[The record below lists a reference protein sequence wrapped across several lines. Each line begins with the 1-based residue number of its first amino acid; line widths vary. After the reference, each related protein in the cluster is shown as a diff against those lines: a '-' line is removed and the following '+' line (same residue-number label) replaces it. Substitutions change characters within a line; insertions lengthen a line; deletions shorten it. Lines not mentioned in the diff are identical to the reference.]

1 MDEEKGRLPDA
12 EKDWAFEES
21 QRRESWKTPEVY
33 LEKLSAFSRMLRLA
47 GLSVSPRETEDASR
61 LLIDL
66 GLENREQVKTALRTV
81 YAKSREEQLTFD
93 RTFDGFFISEE
104 KMRQQAKEQM
114 ERERELQQHRQEA
127 EEELQLNG
135 QPMDLDES
143 QRETY
148 AAMPEEA
155 RQRLRNFMEKYR
167 GTAERNPKLYG
178 DFIHSVFARA
188 IMEQQMLMEN
198 AGLGGQEVDP
208 EIGLMYREISEFQ
221 DTEIPKAIEIIQSVA
236 RQINGELSMKRKAGG
251 HTGKLDFRRTIRK
264 GLETG
269 GSLYHLRYRK
279 KRAHRKHL
287 VLLCDVSG
295 SMVQFSEFAL
305 RFIQSLNQ
313 VSDNSRVFLF
323 SETMTEADAFQLQNM
338 DLFRGF
344 VKDSGLFGR
353 GTDLGTALEQ
363 LCSQKIP
370 ALNASTTLLILSDT
384 KTIDQP
390 RAVRALQE
398 AKRQAGRVIWLNP
411 IPEGKWKYLGSVQ
424 TMAAICPMV
433 SCSTLRELAGACRR
447 LVQNT

>member
-1 MDEEKGRLPDA
+1 MEPD
-12 EKDWAFEES
+12 
-21 QRRESWKTPEVY
+21 VY
-33 LEKLSAFSRMLRLA
+33 LEKLSSFSRMLRLQ
-47 GLSVSPRETEDASR
+47 GLAVSPKETEDASR
-61 LLIDL
+61 LLITL
-66 GLENREQVKTALRTV
+66 GLEDREQVKTALRTV
-81 YAKSREEQLTFD
+81 YAKSREEQITFD
-93 RTFDGFFISEE
+93 RVFDGFFISEE

-114 ERERELQQHRQEA
+114 EREKELQQHRQEA

-135 QPMDLDES
+135 KPMDLDES

-178 DFIHSVFARA
+178 EFIHSVFARA

-208 EIGLMYREISEFQ
+208 EIGIFYRDISDFK

-236 RQINGELSMKRKAGG
+236 RQINGELSAKKKAGG
-251 HTGKLDFRRTIRK
+251 HTGKLDFRKTIRK

-269 GSLYHLRYRK
+269 GSFYRLKYRK

-313 VSDNSRVFLF
+313 VAESSRVFLF

-344 VKDSGLFGR
+344 VRDSGIYGR

-363 LCSQKIP
+363 LCAKQP
-370 ALNASTTLLILSDT
+370 AVLNSSTTLLILSDT
-384 KTIDQP
+384 KTIDQT
-390 RAVRALQE
+390 RAVQALQE
-398 AKRQAGRVIWLNP
+398 AKHLAGRVLWLNP
-411 IPEGKWKYLGSVQ
+411 IPENKWKYIKSVQ
-424 TMAAICPMV
+424 TMAAICPMI
-433 SCSTLRELAGACRR
+433 SCSTLRELAAACRR
-447 LVQNT
+447 LAHS